1 VKELAISL
9 EEMEIPEGLSASEF
23 AGLQELFL
31 EEGVKHSREL
41 LEGLDRHFDGPRI
54 RQRMHQWVGCAGQL
68 GFHDIAELAR
78 RGERSLGSL
87 TFRESDVREMLSDL
101 LFAFCDLRDKMTGV
115 PDHFVQVLRGKSVA
129 VIGFPEAQIP
139 AACDALG
146 RAGARARIF
155 SASEN
160 LGCESVGGCDLVM
173 VHVSAGM
180 DHRKLQAAAEGPLAG
195 KLVLAGERRHLTA
208 LPPAFQ
214 SLVAD
219 FLFQGWQADELLL
232 RLAMAS
238 RRNPSSTLG
247 IPKKAAFQAAEARPR
262 AVTNTRVVAVD
273 DDPIILA
280 LLGTTFRKNGIE
292 CETVN
297 NGGDA
302 LRVIRQQTPSV
313 VVLDVNMPGVDGFE
327 VLSAI
332 RSEDLPTQVVLL
344 TARQQEHDVLR
355 GFQLGADDYLVKPFS
370 PPELLARINRLLV
383 QKHKTAA

>member
-1 VKELAISL
+1 
-9 EEMEIPEGLSASEF
+9 MEIPEGLSASEF

-31 EEGVKHSREL
+31 EEGVEHSREL
-41 LEGLDRHFDGPRI
+41 LDSLDKHFDGPRI
-54 RQRMHQWVGCAGQL
+54 RHQMHQWAGCAAQL
-68 GFHDIAELAR
+68 GFHNITELAR
-78 RGERSLGSL
+78 RGERLSGSL
-87 TFRESDVREMLSDL
+87 SFRDLDVRETLSDL
-101 LFAFCDLRDKMTGV
+101 LFAFSGLRDKMTGV

-139 AACDALG
+139 LACASMG
-146 RAGARARIF
+146 RVGARPRIF
-155 SASEN
+155 SAAEN
-160 LGCESVGGCDLVM
+160 LECESVGECDLVM
-173 VHVSAGM
+173 VHVSPEM
-180 DHRKLQAAAEGPLAG
+180 DRRKLQAAAEGPLAG

-219 FLFQGWQADELLL
+219 FLFNGWQSDELLL
-232 RLAMAS
+232 RLAMAC
-238 RRNPSSTLG
+238 RRNPSSAVVAS
-247 IPKKAAFQAAEARPR
+247 KKVGFQAAETRPR
-262 AVTNTRVVAVD
+262 VATNTRIVAVD

-280 LLGTTFRKNGIE
+280 LLATTFRKNGME
-292 CETVN
+292 CETAN

-302 LRVIRQQTPSV
+302 LRLIRQQTPSV

-332 RSEDLPTQVVLL
+332 RSEDLPIQVVLL

-383 QKHKTAA
+383 QRHKTAA